1 MDGEGDG
8 VLQPSNTQHHPI
20 LDVPNW
26 IGYKRTLKIHPLK
39 SGRLSYLIFIMLY
52 KKKNELFEY
61 ECTRASDS
69 NTVSFIEFKVNVS
82 FTCKN
87 KNFDLLCMRS
97 IEYKQPQ
104 TGSYL
109 YYIKRICQIQFLKK
123 KNRITK

>member
-1 MDGEGDG
+1 M
-8 VLQPSNTQHHPI
+8 LQPSNTQHHPI

-52 KKKNELFEY
+52 KKKIELFEY

-104 TGSYL
+104 TSSYL

-123 KNRITK
+123 KIG